1 MHREIVNGVNGMGMK
16 IKMKILIKSNKLRQ
30 TIGKSVSAQDRA
42 VLITSVLK
50 MVRRSFSIVAL
61 NVFSVKSL
69 RLHSKQ
75 YLCFSLLLQLPLLL
89 LVVVFVELAV
99 VVPPPPELPLLPLPL
114 LLCFSSFVGIF
125 LLRLFN
131 FQIQDNLFLLNFLFF
146 RFFFIHIYY
155 VSFLLRSPLVRDEYC
170 IGVWYSYSLYI

>member
-1 MHREIVNGVNGMGMK
+1 M
-16 IKMKILIKSNKLRQ
+16 IKSNKLRQ

-61 NVFSVKSL
+61 NVFRVKSL

-99 VVPPPPELPLLPLPL
+99 VVPPPPELPL

-155 VSFLLRSPLVRDEYC
+155 VSFLLRSPLIRDEYC